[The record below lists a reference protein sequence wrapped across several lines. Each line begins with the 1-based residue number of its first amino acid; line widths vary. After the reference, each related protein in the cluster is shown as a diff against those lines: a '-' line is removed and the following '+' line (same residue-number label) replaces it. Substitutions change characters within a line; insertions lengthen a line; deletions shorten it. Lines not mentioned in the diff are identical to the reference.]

1 MIDKLMHLFY
11 VNCIVFLSHLL
22 LRKGIANQTNDKMV
36 ELYLSA
42 LSISELAVIKLAES
56 LENLRV
62 LDLSF
67 CKNAVTNL
75 AVQIMFKHLKQLRT
89 LNLEFCDMV
98 SCKQIYDKID

>member
-1 MIDKLMHLFY
+1 MI
-11 VNCIVFLSHLL
+11 
-22 LRKGIANQTNDKMV
+22 

-42 LSISELAVIKLAES
+42 LNICELAVIKVAETMKS
-56 LENLRV
+56 LRV

-75 AVQIMFKHLKQLRT
+75 AVQIIFKHLKKLRT

-98 SCKQIYDKID
+98 RWMHFYSVSLVLRVFHILHLGF